1 MINIQKLKD
10 ITANVTYLEKG
21 TLFDRFTSIIKI
33 EKHVFVFI
41 IREGE
46 VQILKYEKMTSKPS
60 VATMY
65 SPIQSLTIVVTT
77 HVFLSVP
84 DHE

>member
-10 ITANVTYLEKG
+10 ITSNVTYLEKG
-21 TLFDRFTSIIKI
+21 TLFDRFTSIIKF

-60 VATMY
+60 VAT
-65 SPIQSLTIVVTT
+65 IQSLTIVVTT